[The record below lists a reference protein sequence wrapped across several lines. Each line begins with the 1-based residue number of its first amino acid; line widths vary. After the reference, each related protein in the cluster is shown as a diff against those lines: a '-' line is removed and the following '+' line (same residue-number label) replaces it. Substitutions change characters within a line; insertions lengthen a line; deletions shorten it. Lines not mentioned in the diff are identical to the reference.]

1 MVFMNGLGPDPLPAK
16 EAEGPPVQM
25 EPVDLSLRSLQ
36 GSQSTNYKLF
46 GSKHSDGKD
55 STYSTYSLN
64 RACGNNKSNK
74 SGNGYSPN
82 HNQDRFT
89 SYTSSSS
96 SSFTTSTQLQQSNR
110 QYLSPFSSA
119 VSKFPIPP
127 LLASSTFFL
136 PYRRIKEE
144 VSSSKTNTLS
154 SNSNISIN
162 SGNFNQSFNQA
173 SSQPHRSTGN
183 MITHSFTSST
193 LSSTAETPF
202 CNPAVAAA
210 QRTIIQDYDRKFSFL
225 SLFKNSYKHSTDR
238 GTSSFS
244 SRLWSS
250 NDTILPSAPSN
261 FPSSCSKQAQASAN
275 SNSISP
281 WKIMSSATSTNSMN
295 QAFSHSSF
303 QAPSNNDGRKN
314 AFSSMVLRGSGSM
327 FGRCEDPN
335 GSINAISFSDLSKN
349 RKVHKC
355 DTEGCDKVYTKSS
368 HLKAHKR
375 THTGE
380 KPYVCDWEGCV
391 WRFARSDELTRHY
404 RKHTGV
410 KPFRCQLCTRS
421 FSRSDH
427 LSLHVRRH

>member
-1 MVFMNGLGPDPLPAK
+1 M
-16 EAEGPPVQM
+16 
-25 EPVDLSLRSLQ
+25 
-36 GSQSTNYKLF
+36 
-46 GSKHSDGKD
+46 
-55 STYSTYSLN
+55 
-64 RACGNNKSNK
+64 
-74 SGNGYSPN
+74 
-82 HNQDRFT
+82 
-89 SYTSSSS
+89 
-96 SSFTTSTQLQQSNR
+96 
-110 QYLSPFSSA
+110 
-119 VSKFPIPP
+119 
-127 LLASSTFFL
+127 
-136 PYRRIKEE
+136 KEE
-144 VSSSKTNTLS
+144 ISSSKTNTLP

-183 MITHSFTSST
+183 IITHSFTSST

-238 GTSSFS
+238 GSSSFS

-261 FPSSCSKQAQASAN
+261 VSSSYSKMPQTSAN

-281 WKIMSSATSTNSMN
+281 WKIMSSAASTSSMN
-295 QAFSHSSF
+295 QTLSHSSF
-303 QAPSNNDGRKN
+303 QAPSNNDSRKN

-327 FGRCEDPN
+327 FGRCDEPN
-335 GSINAISFSDLSKN
+335 GSITAIGFSDLSKN

-375 THTGE
+375 THTGNIPCTPFPTKRLKVNCLNPLPLFILLFFIFYFLVLIGE